1 MNQRPIRFRGT
12 EYPVIERIRVNGH
25 LYLAI
30 AKLGAAGRRAYQVFD
45 TSAKEMRALHILDQ
59 SKAMEERL
67 RTLQRATR
75 GDNGIL
81 QILAVER
88 QDKKL
93 WIVLPWVDGFN
104 LRTVLTGIRTQGKQ
118 RIAAPEALRLTK
130 GVAHALRHLY
140 VRRGV
145 NHGDVKPANLILTKR
160 TSLVLIDYGNAWM
173 AGRTTSHREK
183 DGVSRVYSAPEVQ
196 CGERVDR
203 RADYFSLGVVL
214 YELLTD
220 HIPYDGQGGNIGML
234 PDSVKSGLQL
244 VPASRLSPEREKISK
259 RIWNPIDE
267 LLSHSLAIDADD
279 RFETPSAWLD
289 AWKEAM
295 TAIQQTPRGSKL
307 PPALPRWLDWI
318 ANKFK

>member
-12 EYPVIERIRVNGH
+12 EYPVIERIRVKGR
-25 LYLAI
+25 LYLAV
-30 AKLGAAGRRAYQVFD
+30 AKLSAAGRRAYKVFD
-45 TSAKEMRALHILDQ
+45 TSAKEMRALHVLDQ
-59 SKAMEERL
+59 TKAMDERL
-67 RTLQRATR
+67 RTLQQATR
-75 GDNGIL
+75 GDNGIV
-81 QILAVER
+81 QILAVDR
-88 QDKKL
+88 HDRKL
-93 WIVLPWVDGFN
+93 WIVLPWIDGFN
-104 LRTVLTGIRTQGKQ
+104 MRAVLTGIRTQGKQ
-118 RIAAPEALRLTK
+118 RIAAPEAVRLTK

-160 TSLVLIDYGNAWM
+160 TSLVLIDYGNAWTVE
-173 AGRTTSHREK
+173 RTTTRHEG
-183 DGVSRVYSAPEVQ
+183 DGVSGVYSAPEMHR
-196 CGERVDR
+196 GERVDR

-220 HIPYDGQGGNIGML
+220 QIPYDGQGGKIGML

-244 VPASRLSPEREKISK
+244 IPASRLSPEREKISK

-267 LLSHSLAIDADD
+267 LLIRSLAIDADE

-289 AWKEAM
+289 GWTEAM

-318 ANKFK
+318 AERFK